1 MCHTV
6 DFRRRLELDELTAP
20 LADLLLTKMQIV
32 KIGEKDAKDT
42 ITLLLDH
49 PLNDSDSKAI
59 NYAYISRTLAND
71 WGFYY
76 TVITNLKKLRE
87 DFKYLYQ
94 EVLPKESTEALHSQ
108 ITKLLDAIE
117 AEPKSF
123 NWKMR
128 ARIGPRKKW
137 YQDVDVQE

>member
-1 MCHTV
+1 
-6 DFRRRLELDELTAP
+6 
-20 LADLLLTKMQIV
+20 
-32 KIGEKDAKDT
+32 
-42 ITLLLDH
+42 
-49 PLNDSDSKAI
+49 
-59 NYAYISRTLAND
+59 
-71 WGFYY
+71 
-76 TVITNLKKLRE
+76 
-87 DFKYLYQ
+87 
-94 EVLPKESTEALHSQ
+94 VLPKESTEALHSQ